1 MAKYKM
7 IKAKPV
13 SYGGTR
19 SLDKIKY
26 IVIHYTGN
34 DSRTDTAKAEC
45 NYFKNGNTRYAGAH
59 YFVDQYG
66 TVLQSIAL
74 NRIAWSVGGFFTQED
89 GAGKYYKKCL
99 NANSV
104 SIEMCDCASRDPS
117 TKMITAIRDL
127 VKYIQSQCPNAKTI
141 IRHWDV
147 NGKSCPARMAG
158 TTNSRWTTF
167 KALIT
172 GKSVASAKTAATKKS
187 VEYPTTTLKYGSKGE
202 QVKKLQKCLNKIMK
216 SSLEIDG
223 SFGAATLK
231 EVKAFQKKYKLEVDG
246 IAGPKTRAK
255 IKELVAK

>member
-7 IKAKPV
+7 IKAKSV

-66 TVLQSIAL
+66 TVLQSVAL
-74 NRIAWSVGGFFTQED
+74 NRTAWSVGGFFTKEN

-99 NANSV
+99 NSNSV

-117 TKMITAIRDL
+117 TKMIAAIRDL

-158 TTNSRWTTF
+158 ASNSRWTTF
-167 KALIT
+167 KKNIVGEKA
-172 GKSVASAKTAATKKS
+172 AKTVSAPKTTKKKS
-187 VEYPTTTLKYGSKGE
+187 NTEIAKEVINGKWGNGE
-202 QVKKLQKCLNKIMK
+202 TRKKKLKAAGYDPTEIQKIVNK
-216 SSLEIDG
+216 L
-223 SFGAATLK
+223 LK
-231 EVKAFQKKYKLEVDG
+231 
-246 IAGPKTRAK
+246 
-255 IKELVAK
+255 